1 MLFLLLLLLLLL
13 DLSPQSVMVTTITEL
28 CSANK
33 TCTLDVFHPALNAS
47 VGDVLRVVSTCAW

>member
-1 MLFLLLLLLLLL
+1 MSCL
-13 DLSPQSVMVTTITEL
+13 QSVMAITIAEL

-33 TCTLDVFHPALNAS
+33 TCTLDVFHPALESN